1 MSKGMKSS
9 AKNIQMTSY
18 EDLFQISE
26 NSGPGGEKVQ
36 EIALTELF
44 PFRDHPFKVLDDEA
58 MTDTVESV
66 KTHGVLVPG
75 IARPRAG
82 GGYEL
87 VSGHRRKRAS
97 ELAGL
102 ETMPVIV
109 REMDD
114 DEAVLMMVDSNLQ
127 RENILPSE
135 KAWAYR
141 MKLEALKH
149 QGVKDT
155 SRQLGEKYSVD
166 ALSGNSNDSARNIHR
181 FIRLTELVP
190 SMLQLVDDKKLPFNP
205 AVELSYLAKEEQ
217 VRLSEKMAELSHVP
231 SLEQAKRLRKF
242 SQEGK
247 LGEDVMEAILT
258 EERKAPPQVTLKGER
273 LRQYFSEEYTQKQI
287 EDLIISLLEA
297 WKKEHD

>member
-1 MSKGMKSS
+1 MSKGMRSS

-18 EDLFQISE
+18 EDLFQVSE
-26 NSGPGGEKVQ
+26 NGGPEGEKVQ
-36 EIALTELF
+36 EIVLTELF

-66 KTHGVLVPG
+66 KMYGVLVPG
-75 IARPRAG
+75 IARPRAE

-155 SRQLGEKYSVD
+155 SRQLGEKYSID
-166 ALSGNSNDSARNIHR
+166 ALSENSNDSARNIHR

-217 VRLSEKMAELSHVP
+217 VKLSEKMAELSHVP
-231 SLEQAKRLRKF
+231 TLEQAKRLRKF

-247 LGEDVMEAILT
+247 LGEDVIEAILT
-258 EERKAPPQVTLKGER
+258 EERRTPPLVTLKGER
-273 LRQYFSEEYTQKQI
+273 LRQYFTEEYTQKQI
-287 EDLIISLLEA
+287 EDVIISLLET
-297 WKKEHD
+297 WKKEHN